1 MRMADRRSRDRLRPS
16 LLELLRGDLEPAV
29 DEAELRRQVVRDLEW
44 LFNTTGHQSLLPRDG
59 EPDIEA
65 YPNVAASV
73 LNYGLPSMAG
83 DAVARLE
90 REVLQRAVRRV
101 LGRFEP
107 RILQQGL
114 KVQIDPKHDPLR
126 EGTLAFEIEGR
137 LRLDR
142 ESVPFR
148 LRTEVDV
155 GTSAATVVDL
165 EAER

>member
-1 MRMADRRSRDRLRPS
+1 MRMAERRSRDRLRPS
-16 LLELLRGDLEPAV
+16 LLELLRGDLEPAA

-44 LFNTTGHQSLLPRDG
+44 LFNTTGHQSLLLRDG

-90 REVLQRAVRRV
+90 REVLQRAVRQV

-107 RILQQGL
+107 RILQ
-114 KVQIDPKHDPLR
+114 
-126 EGTLAFEIEGR
+126 
-137 LRLDR
+137 
-142 ESVPFR
+142 
-148 LRTEVDV
+148 
-155 GTSAATVVDL
+155 
-165 EAER
+165 